1 MIDIFKMDELLATHQ
16 QNRALATAMPAMR
29 PARDLQ
35 KFRRA
40 LIGLSVVLYASL
52 AIGVVG
58 YAFWAASHLGK

>member
-16 QNRALATAMPAMR
+16 QNRALRAAMPSVR

-52 AIGVVG
+52 ALGVVG